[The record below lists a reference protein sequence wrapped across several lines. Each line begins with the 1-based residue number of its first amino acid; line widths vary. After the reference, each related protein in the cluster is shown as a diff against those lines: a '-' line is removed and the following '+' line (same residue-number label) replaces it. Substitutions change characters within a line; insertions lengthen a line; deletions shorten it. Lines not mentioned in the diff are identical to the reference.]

1 MADIVSP
8 KNSRFGDVNENAN
21 PSDSS
26 LLTKIKFATLLAN
39 FGLLDIYK
47 LKKIKSIQSCFPF

>member
-26 LLTKIKFATLLAN
+26 LFKIKFATLLAN

>member
-26 LLTKIKFATLLAN
+26 LFKIKFATLLAN

-47 LKKIKSIQSCFPF
+47 L